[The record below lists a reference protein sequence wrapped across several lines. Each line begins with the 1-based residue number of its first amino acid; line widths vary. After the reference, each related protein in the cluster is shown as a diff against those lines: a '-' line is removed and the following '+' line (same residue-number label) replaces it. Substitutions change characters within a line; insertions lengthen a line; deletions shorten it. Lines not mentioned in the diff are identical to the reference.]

1 MHGNQPSTL
10 RRDSFSSR
18 VPATPAE
25 VYRNCSCGAG
35 KILEDER
42 DALEK
47 KYESMR
53 QRQEELADADL
64 SMEARIYEANS
75 EAVAL
80 ASRQQAC
87 VERRCTVDAEKTIV
101 ETIMQHKVEQEV
113 SLRKSLTNLVN
124 ESEKAAAIRD
134 DLEAKENAFLESE
147 RELLQELNDLE
158 AKEEATAEA
167 IRDVDS
173 RHASIDARIET
184 LEKER
189 DELIRLMA
197 TFNEDKKLLDE
208 IECEIEPTSRSLGMR
223 EKKLDAEERKVTAE
237 EAALSA
243 RYHMEAEAYRHAM
256 DTLKAHQDA
265 GRKLKSKEEEV
276 KEIAASIRNRQQTIG
291 LRT

>member
-101 ETIMQHKVEQEV
+101 ETIMQHKPSSSQNGNCCR
-113 SLRKSLTNLVN
+113 SSTTLRRK
-124 ESEKAAAIRD
+124 KR
-134 DLEAKENAFLESE
+134 
-147 RELLQELNDLE
+147 RRQ
-158 AKEEATAEA
+158 
-167 IRDVDS
+167 RQY
-173 RHASIDARIET
+173 ET
-184 LEKER
+184 
-189 DELIRLMA
+189 
-197 TFNEDKKLLDE
+197 
-208 IECEIEPTSRSLGMR
+208 
-223 EKKLDAEERKVTAE
+223 
-237 EAALSA
+237 
-243 RYHMEAEAYRHAM
+243 
-256 DTLKAHQDA
+256 
-265 GRKLKSKEEEV
+265 
-276 KEIAASIRNRQQTIG
+276 
-291 LRT
+291 

>member
-256 DTLKAHQDA
+256 DTLN
-265 GRKLKSKEEEV
+265 
-276 KEIAASIRNRQQTIG
+276 AASRCVVLKRSGARRFVVVDQQK
-291 LRT
+291 

>member
-87 VERRCTVDAEKTIV
+87 VERRCT
-101 ETIMQHKVEQEV
+101 VEQEV

-256 DTLKAHQDA
+256 DTLN
-265 GRKLKSKEEEV
+265 
-276 KEIAASIRNRQQTIG
+276 AASRCVVLKRSGARRFVVVDQQK
-291 LRT
+291 